1 MKKYILISFVIFFYC
16 TNIYAEEYYFKK
28 CKLNE
33 NTFGDYL
40 IDIKRNK
47 INVILTTTEGQ
58 SQKYTDKIKLV

>member
-1 MKKYILISFVIFFYC
+1 MKKYILLSFVIFFYC

-47 INVILTTTEGQ
+47 INVILT
-58 SQKYTDKIKLV
+58 